1 MNYSADRKLIDDAYA
16 RGGKEEAVSAF
27 YGILF
32 DPGEDWPDARIVST
46 VVYVRDLPG
55 S

>member
-1 MNYSADRKLIDDAYA
+1 MAYSADRKLIDDAYA
-16 RGGKEEAVSAF
+16 RGGKEEAVKAF

-32 DPGEDWPDARIVST
+32 DPEEEWPQARIVST
-46 VVYVRDLPG
+46 VVYVRDLPR